1 RDAHK
6 VKPLSRLQTPNSN
19 RPRCRPQAQRKQRCS
34 PSLPSYRLLAEHLLN
49 PDLPTVTK
57 ILTDLEKRYHPEIH
71 VLLSDYYVETANAS
85 LVCGLLLKDIDQIRR
100 RYPPLKPTLRSF
112 VSDSRSRYGLQAIG
126 DFLADVSKTT
136 DSFDTVASSQRK
148 FRAVQE
154 GSADL
159 LKRLDLG
166 HISDRPPGFDVHH
179 RCLCS
184 DARFGNLD
192 GTTAVPVVSSRL
204 ASARRLARVVDQLD
218 AAAKGTYILNRDL
231 DTISRLVARLHDE
244 AENTLTLLRLCERQ
258 DGHRRRLTQEVARQI
273 TKNLASFHQQL
284 DELEEHLY
292 LCFMTIN
299 RTRRLV
305 LEELSVAVSSRLLCL
320 CSSGEVALS
329 ELVSLFK
336 FVVNMTDNVERVEG
350 TSSRGADW
358 EVVSLTASAYA
369 AAPGPNEFNHNDE
382 SEEQEDIT
390 KLESSSALLMSG
402 HFVFPPSE
410 HENLPVVPDSSKN
423 YSETEVHTPG
433 AVSVDDGF
441 DSLGK
446 ERQQTESNDDLHS
459 FEFYDKESQTTTCEM
474 VFEEGTG
481 FQKLNLAGLEQG
493 MLDDSES
500 VAVHS
505 ETHKCDTEFEAEGS
519 LDVIMDSPRGH
530 TKLCEDEV
538 DLPNLPC
545 QVWWKRHA
553 TSLYCHAKESNTFW
567 SVVVAAAVMGVVIMG
582 RQWQRDK
589 WQLHQ
594 IKWRFSICGEVC
606 FRPL

>member
-1 RDAHK
+1 MRAKLRFINRLKRALAISAIVLAASTFIIGACVAMHALNRGSRLPSSPK
-6 VKPLSRLQTPNSN
+6 EFLSPEGFLRIPRSQSLPLSSV
-19 RPRCRPQAQRKQRCS
+19 S
-34 PSLPSYRLLAEHLLN
+34 SSSVSSSH
-49 PDLPTVTK
+49 
-57 ILTDLEKRYHPEIH
+57 IH
-71 VLLSDYYVETANAS
+71 A
-85 LVCGLLLKDIDQIRR
+85 RR
-100 RYPPLKPTLRSF
+100 TLR
-112 VSDSRSRYGLQAIG
+112 
-126 DFLADVSKTT
+126 
-136 DSFDTVASSQRK
+136 
-148 FRAVQE
+148 
-154 GSADL
+154 
-159 LKRLDLG
+159 
-166 HISDRPPGFDVHH
+166 
-179 RCLCS
+179 
-184 DARFGNLD
+184 
-192 GTTAVPVVSSRL
+192 
-204 ASARRLARVVDQLD
+204 
-218 AAAKGTYILNRDL
+218 
-231 DTISRLVARLHDE
+231 
-244 AENTLTLLRLCERQ
+244 
-258 DGHRRRLTQEVARQI
+258 
-273 TKNLASFHQQL
+273 
-284 DELEEHLY
+284 
-292 LCFMTIN
+292 
-299 RTRRLV
+299 
-305 LEELSVAVSSRLLCL
+305 
-320 CSSGEVALS
+320 
-329 ELVSLFK
+329 
-336 FVVNMTDNVERVEG
+336 VNMTDNVERVEG

-505 ETHKCDTEFEAEGS
+505 ETHKSDTEFEAEGS

-594 IKWRFSICGEVC
+594 IKWRFSIRGERMIKMFEPTGRFKNVVVGGHHQHC
-606 FRPL
+606 TLVGGVGASASI

>member
-6 VKPLSRLQTPNSN
+6 VKPLSRLQTPSSN

-148 FRAVQE
+148 FRA
-154 GSADL
+154 GGHSA
-159 LKRLDLG
+159 RCSG
-166 HISDRPPGFDVHH
+166 QRDVH
-179 RCLCS
+179 LE
-184 DARFGNLD
+184 
-192 GTTAVPVVSSRL
+192 P
-204 ASARRLARVVDQLD
+204 
-218 AAAKGTYILNRDL
+218 DL
-231 DTISRLVARLHDE
+231 DTIIRLVARLHDE
-244 AENTLTLLRLCERQ
+244 AEHTLTLLRLCERH

-305 LEELSVAVSSRLLCL
+305 LEELSVAVSGRLLCL

-505 ETHKCDTEFEAEGS
+505 ETHKSDTEFEAEGS

-594 IKWRFSICGEVC
+594 IKWRFSIRGEVC